1 MSYQKNCPI
10 CNSTELKFGGIGIEQ
25 VEEDLKEN
33 LSLIHILHFMEHYFE
48 EPKYSIKE
56 AKLHK
61 VNYSR
66 SLKVHVALENKETG
80 EFKDD
85 TVFMGELPIMTPWGT
100 FIFNGSERVVVT
112 QIVRSAGVFFSEEV
126 DKKSGQSIFS
136 GQIIPCLLYTSSRSE
151 INS

>member
-1 MSYQKNCPI
+1 MVKNLNYI
-10 CNSTELKFGGIGIEQ
+10 LWNTILKNQ
-25 VEEDLKEN
+25 SD
-33 LSLIHILHFMEHYFE
+33 
-48 EPKYSIKE
+48 SIKE

-112 QIVRSAGVFFSEEV
+112 QIVRSAGVFFLRKLN
-126 DKKSGQSIFS
+126 KKSRHPIFS
-136 GQIIPCLLYTSSRSE
+136 GQIIPTRGAGLSLKKAIKIFVC
-151 INS
+151 